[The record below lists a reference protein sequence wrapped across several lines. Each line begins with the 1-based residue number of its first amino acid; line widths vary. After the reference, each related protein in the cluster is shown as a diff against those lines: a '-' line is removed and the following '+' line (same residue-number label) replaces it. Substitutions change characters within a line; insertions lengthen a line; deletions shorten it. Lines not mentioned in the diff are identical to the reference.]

1 MKVLDKIAL
10 VLFSCIVLI
19 VSVLFCFVIFGWVNL
34 DVMMM
39 YIKHVLNDPMGANI
53 TLGVLTVFIL
63 LAIKGIFFT
72 ADTKKDNGTEN
83 GILIQN
89 ENGKL
94 FISKD
99 TIQNLV
105 SGVVKEVKGA
115 QDVTSKVILSKDNL
129 VNIDVVLFVAQDVVI
144 KDLSNSLQLKI
155 KETVKKSMDI
165 DIKEVNIKIKNIAP
179 ELDKQEEKM
188 KSE

>member
-1 MKVLDKIAL
+1 MKVLDKVAL

-19 VSVLFCFVIFGWVNL
+19 VSVLLCFVIFGWLKL
-34 DVMMM
+34 DVMVL
-39 YIKHVLNDPMGANI
+39 YIKNILSNPMGANI

-63 LAIKGIFFT
+63 LAIKGIFFSSD
-72 ADTKKDNGTEN
+72 AKKENGTEN

-105 SGVVKEVKGA
+105 SGIVKQVEGA
-115 QDVTSKVILSKDNL
+115 EDVSSKVILSKDNF
-129 VNIDVVLFVAQDVVI
+129 VNIDVVLFVNPDVVI
-144 KDLSNSLQLKI
+144 KDLSNNLQLKI

-165 DIKEVNIKIKNIAP
+165 DIKEVNIKIKNITP
-179 ELDKQEEKM
+179 KQEGVQKA
-188 KSE
+188 

>member
-1 MKVLDKIAL
+1 MKILDKVAL

-19 VSVLFCFVIFGWVNL
+19 ISVLLCFVIFGWLKL
-34 DVMMM
+34 DVMVL
-39 YIKHVLNDPMGANI
+39 YIKNILSNPMGANI

-63 LAIKGIFFT
+63 LAIKGIFFSS
-72 ADTKKDNGTEN
+72 DSKKENGTEN

-105 SGVVKEVKGA
+105 SGVVKQIEGA
-115 QDVTSKVILSKDNL
+115 QDVSSRVILSRDNTI
-129 VNIDVVLFVAQDVVI
+129 NIDVILFVSQDIII
-144 KDLSNSLQLKI
+144 KDLSNNLQLKI

-165 DIKEVNIKIKNIAP
+165 DIKEVNIKIKNITP
-179 ELDKQEEKM
+179 KQEDVQKA
-188 KSE
+188 